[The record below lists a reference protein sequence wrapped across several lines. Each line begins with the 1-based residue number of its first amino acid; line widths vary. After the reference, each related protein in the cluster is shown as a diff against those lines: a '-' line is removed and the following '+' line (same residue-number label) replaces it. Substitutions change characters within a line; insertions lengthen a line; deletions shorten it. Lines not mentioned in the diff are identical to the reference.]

1 MDIEKYRRQDS
12 SIVSDKDRI
21 IYKEVLLACEHG
33 IYRGAYVLAWIAIIE
48 SLKGKIYDL
57 ADLGDSRATNVKS
70 NIEDGENKHL
80 STDRTIFEGAAN
92 CEIVPAIYISE
103 LNYLWEQ
110 RCLYAHPYQHSP
122 NEGDV
127 MHIIDKALEI
137 TLTKELMYSRDRIDS
152 FIKEEMD
159 AFHLVPSLEDA
170 QTDHIRHHLSLV
182 KEKHYAP
189 LFKNLFYWTRICMDT
204 KQHSKLRYVLRFI
217 RIFVAEKNPNL
228 NDASFSIQKG
238 VANYPNTMWFV
249 AAMPE
254 VWGVIDAIHQDGL
267 FRYLDSCAD
276 KDIYHGLQSVRYLLN
291 HGADLSEQQLKVYYT
306 KLAQLKLANVWQY
319 YVDHSLLLE
328 RIQNEWITNDWNDH
342 AKFVNWLNEA
352 ENSISDFDQ
361 NFIETMGEF
370 LARCCVSNAF
380 VAHKLVESKDLGWFE
395 NKDFIVG
402 LGAGFFID
410 NNEFKCQFNYHKKAI
425 DYIANLSHE
434 LMDLI
439 ADKLAPLP
447 FYNTNPHRPIQASL
461 KSKVVEYNDN
471 WTDKLRDLLNE
482 RIDGCFMDYEI

>member
-238 VANYPNTMWFV
+238 VANY
-249 AAMPE
+249 
-254 VWGVIDAIHQDGL
+254 
-267 FRYLDSCAD
+267 
-276 KDIYHGLQSVRYLLN
+276 
-291 HGADLSEQQLKVYYT
+291 
-306 KLAQLKLANVWQY
+306 
-319 YVDHSLLLE
+319 
-328 RIQNEWITNDWNDH
+328 
-342 AKFVNWLNEA
+342 
-352 ENSISDFDQ
+352 
-361 NFIETMGEF
+361 
-370 LARCCVSNAF
+370 
-380 VAHKLVESKDLGWFE
+380 
-395 NKDFIVG
+395 
-402 LGAGFFID
+402 
-410 NNEFKCQFNYHKKAI
+410 
-425 DYIANLSHE
+425 
-434 LMDLI
+434 
-439 ADKLAPLP
+439 
-447 FYNTNPHRPIQASL
+447 
-461 KSKVVEYNDN
+461 
-471 WTDKLRDLLNE
+471 
-482 RIDGCFMDYEI
+482 